1 MLLWGGYDIRFH
13 TAIPQIPDKAADAQ
27 LFRSVLREV
36 TKAHALDHPGDEI
49 SLGYFCVA
57 HESSKL

>member
-13 TAIPQIPDKAADAQ
+13 TAIPQIPYKAAYAQ
-27 LFRSVLREV
+27 LFGGILREV
-36 TKAHALDHPGDEI
+36 TKAHALDRSRDEI
-49 SLGYFCVA
+49 SFGYFCVA